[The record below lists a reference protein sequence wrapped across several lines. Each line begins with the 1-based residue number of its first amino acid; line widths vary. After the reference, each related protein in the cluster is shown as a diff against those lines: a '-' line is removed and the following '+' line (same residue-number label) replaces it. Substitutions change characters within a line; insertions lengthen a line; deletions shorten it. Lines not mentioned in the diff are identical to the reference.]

1 MDPGFPAAAL
11 GGIDR
16 GDISKS
22 VHAEFR
28 DRPVAESSGHGAGS
42 PGRQGI
48 LQNPAGQGM
57 RVDRAVT
64 GQPFR
69 RDHAIPFALWHNND
83 LWNLLPAHPRVNNR
97 KRDCLPEKDLVTH
110 RKDGII
116 YYWQRLRGAMPAR
129 FDAEANRLA
138 GMDLNRERNL
148 ETRLFTRFRD
158 AIEYTAIQRSWQRWQ
173 PERKSTTE
181 HTEEGN
187 KCS

>member
-1 MDPGFPAAAL
+1 M
-11 GGIDR
+11 
-16 GDISKS
+16 
-22 VHAEFR
+22 
-28 DRPVAESSGHGAGS
+28 
-42 PGRQGI
+42 
-48 LQNPAGQGM
+48 
-57 RVDRAVT
+57 
-64 GQPFR
+64 
-69 RDHAIPFALWHNND
+69 
-83 LWNLLPAHPRVNNR
+83 NNR